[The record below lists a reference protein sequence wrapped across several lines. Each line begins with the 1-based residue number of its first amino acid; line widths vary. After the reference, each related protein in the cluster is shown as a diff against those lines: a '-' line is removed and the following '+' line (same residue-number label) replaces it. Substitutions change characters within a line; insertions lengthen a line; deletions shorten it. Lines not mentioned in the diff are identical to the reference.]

1 MKKII
6 LSLLLSFSFLSY
18 GSAQIVIQEEPA
30 ITRLMQVYKSKNAQ
44 TPIIRAWRIQI
55 MATSD
60 RMEMEQTYNKF
71 ERLYPHIDYS
81 WEHNPPYYQVRVG
94 AFEKKEDLEATL
106 LELKKDFP
114 YSIPVQDDIAKED
127 LVDF

>member
-1 MKKII
+1 MKKAI
-6 LSLLLSFSFLSY
+6 LVLFISILYISTN
-18 GSAQIVIQEEPA
+18 SAQIVVQEEPA
-30 ITRLMQVYKSKNAQ
+30 ITKLMQIYKSKSAQ
-44 TPIIRAWRIQI
+44 TPIIRAWKIQI

-71 ERLYPHIDYS
+71 ERLYPLINYS

-114 YSIPVQDDIAKED
+114 FSIPVQDDIAKED

>member
-1 MKKII
+1 MKKAI
-6 LSLLLSFSFLSY
+6 LVLFISILYISTN
-18 GSAQIVIQEEPA
+18 SAQIVVQEEPA
-30 ITRLMQVYKSKNAQ
+30 ITKLMQIYKSKNAQ
-44 TPIIRAWRIQI
+44 TPIIRAWKIQI

-71 ERLYPHIDYS
+71 ERLYPHINYS

-114 YSIPVQDDIAKED
+114 FSIPVQDDIAKED

>member
-1 MKKII
+1 MKKAILVLFISII
-6 LSLLLSFSFLSY
+6 YISTN
-18 GSAQIVIQEEPA
+18 SAQIVVQEEPA
-30 ITRLMQVYKSKNAQ
+30 ITKLMQIYKSKSAQ
-44 TPIIRAWRIQI
+44 TPIIRAWKIQI

-71 ERLYPHIDYS
+71 ERLYPHINYS

-114 YSIPVQDDIAKED
+114 FSIPVQDDIAKED